1 MMKFCRILPRR
12 ILIPVVFFLLYLL
25 PGYAQ
30 DELDRRIGQMVMVGF
45 SHWPDPVD
53 TLYYDI
59 EHRNLGGVLY
69 FAGNIRDPQQ
79 TAGLSAALQE
89 HAETPLLIATD
100 QEGGYVAR
108 LDENNGFARTPDAY
122 HLGSVIDNGDTTR
135 HYAAMMA
142 NWLSLTGINTNF
154 APVVDVNVNPSSP
167 AIGYLDRSFSD
178 DPFKVFDHASWFVSE
193 FNQQNIVTTLKHFP
207 GHGSAVDDSHLGFT
221 DITGT
226 WTEEELI
233 PYREFIDSGYDDM
246 IMTGHLYHAELDS
259 VYPAS
264 LSPRV
269 IKGLL
274 RDSLGFGGVVVS
286 DAMTMGAVTNN
297 YSFEEAVVLAVNA
310 GTDIL
315 LYPGNVYNGASL
327 PAKVIGIIRR
337 NVDNGTIPV
346 ERINRSYNR
355 IMELKSQIPVSLSV
369 PPAHYPAI
377 TDLQA
382 FPNPFNISTRIRFR
396 VKSHIREKAEIRIY
410 NAAGHFIQSLKAE
423 IHGPGD
429 YAIPWEASGI
439 NGAVLPSGTY
449 IYTLYAGRTVLSGK
463 MSLVK

>member
-1 MMKFCRILPRR
+1 MRSFSFLLRKIVILA
-12 ILIPVVFFLLYLL
+12 VFFLLYQL
-25 PGYAQ
+25 PGYTQ
-30 DELDRRIGQMVMVGF
+30 DELDRKIGQMVMVGF
-45 SHWPDPVD
+45 SQWTDAVD
-53 TLYYDI
+53 TLYHDI

-69 FAGNIRDPQQ
+69 FASNIQGPQQ
-79 TAGLSAALQE
+79 IAGLSAALQE
-89 HAETPLLIATD
+89 HAGTPLLIATD

-122 HLGSVIDNGDTTR
+122 RLGSVIDKEDSTR

-142 NWLSLTGINTNF
+142 DWLSQSGINTNF

-167 AIGYLDRSFSD
+167 AIGYLDRSFSAY
-178 DPFKVFDHASWFVSE
+178 PFKVFDHASWFVSG
-193 FNQQNIVTTLKHFP
+193 FKQRNIVTTLKHFP

-233 PYREFIDSGYDDM
+233 PYREFIDSGYGDM
-246 IMTGHLYHAELDS
+246 IMTGHLYNAQLDS

-264 LSPRV
+264 LSESTV
-269 IKGLL
+269 TGLL
-274 RDSLGFGGVVVS
+274 RDSLGFEGVIVS
-286 DAMTMGAVTNN
+286 DAMSMGAVTNN
-297 YSFEEAVVLAVNA
+297 YGFEEAVVLAVNA

-315 LYPGNVYNGASL
+315 LYPGNIHNGASL
-327 PAKVIGIIRR
+327 PAAVIGIIRK
-337 NVDNGTIPV
+337 NVDNGTIPL

-355 IMELKSQIPVSLSV
+355 IMDLKTRIPVSLADT
-369 PPAHYPAI
+369 PAHFPVI

-382 FPNPFNISTRIRFR
+382 SPNPFNISTRIRFR

-410 NAAGHFIQSLKAE
+410 DAAGHFIQGLNAE
-423 IHGPGD
+423 IHGPGH
-429 YAIPWEASGI
+429 YAIPWDALGSDGK
-439 NGAVLPSGTY
+439 ALSSGTY
-449 IYTLYAGRTVLSGK
+449 IYTVHAGRTVLSGK